1 MPGRAENHWQR
12 VVVNYTRQQYHS
24 GNQNWQAAQSKE
36 GWMYF
41 ANNKGLLEYDGNT
54 WQTYPLPGN
63 AKVRAVRTSGDTIYV
78 GALGQF
84 GFFTRNPKGQFVYH
98 RLSESVE
105 RAGQLNIWN
114 IHQIGHDIY
123 YQSDNPLY
131 INNSE
136 TKINSPLGI
145 SYSTVVYNR
154 LYAVG
159 SRGVFVLVG
168 NEARRMEKT
177 VPADQFKGICVL
189 SPYPRTMGTDV
200 PSYASKATFELPQI
214 SFTNDFI
221 DSCTTVALQT
231 AIELT
236 PNRIFI
242 VGYDGYR
249 GQVLSDKEMELSN
262 ENRQLFNQFEDFTSK
277 SLVSLT
283 PSLYRSLHVKSIY
296 QFL

>member
-1 MPGRAENHWQR
+1 MIIGGGGTVIDHLEAINEFIDSHPGMAI
-12 VVVNYTRQQYHS
+12 V
-24 GNQNWQAAQSKE
+24 
-36 GWMYF
+36 F
-41 ANNKGLLEYDGNT
+41 ATARHATSFKHINNNK
-54 WQTYPLPGN
+54 
-63 AKVRAVRTSGDTIYV
+63 
-78 GALGQF
+78 F
-84 GFFTRNPKGQFVYH
+84 
-98 RLSESVE
+98 
-105 RAGQLNIWN
+105 
-114 IHQIGHDIY
+114 
-123 YQSDNPLY
+123 
-131 INNSE
+131 
-136 TKINSPLGI
+136 
-145 SYSTVVYNR
+145 
-154 LYAVG
+154 
-159 SRGVFVLVG
+159 FVLVG
-168 NEARRMEKT
+168 NEAKRMEKT
-177 VPADQFKGICVL
+177 VPAAEFNGTCVL
-189 SPYPRTMGTDV
+189 PPYPRTMGTDV

-262 ENRQLFNQFEDFTSK
+262 ENRQLFNQFEEFTAK